1 MAVSQADNTFQP
13 VGHHMAG
20 GRGSIVRG
28 PVPPLTGP
36 LLVQTWENIWTTS
49 VSAPRQS
56 ATALIV
62 AGLVRDVGVCII
74 SKMEDVEILEA
85 GGSLR

>member
-20 GRGSIVRG
+20 
-28 PVPPLTGP
+28 VPHLPGP

-62 AGLVRDVGVCII
+62 AGLVRDVGVCMI
-74 SKMEDVEILEA
+74 SKMEDEEILEEVSA
-85 GGSLR
+85 N

>member
-28 PVPPLTGP
+28 PVPPLRGP

-62 AGLVRDVGVCII
+62 AGLVRDVGVCMI
-74 SKMEDVEILEA
+74 SKMEDEEILEEVSA
-85 GGSLR
+85 N

>member
-13 VGHHMAG
+13 VGHHMA
-20 GRGSIVRG
+20 SIVRG
-28 PVPPLTGP
+28 PVLPLRGP

-62 AGLVRDVGVCII
+62 AGLVRDVGVCMI
-74 SKMEDVEILEA
+74 SKMEDEEILEEVSA
-85 GGSLR
+85 N

>member
-13 VGHHMAG
+13 VGHHIAG

-28 PVPPLTGP
+28 PVPPLPGP

-49 VSAPRQS
+49 VSAPRQP

-62 AGLVRDVGVCII
+62 AGLVRDVGVCMIN
-74 SKMEDVEILEA
+74 KMEDVEILEEVSA
-85 GGSLR
+85 N

>member
-1 MAVSQADNTFQP
+1 MAASQADNTFQP

-20 GRGSIVRG
+20 GRGSVVRG
-28 PVPPLTGP
+28 PVPPLPGP

-62 AGLVRDVGVCII
+62 GWLVRDVGVCII
-74 SKMEDVEILEA
+74 SKMEDVEILEEVSA
-85 GGSLR
+85 N

>member
-28 PVPPLTGP
+28 PVPPLPGP

-56 ATALIV
+56 VTVLIV
-62 AGLVRDVGVCII
+62 AGLVRDVGVCMI
-74 SKMEDVEILEA
+74 SKMEDEEILET

>member
-28 PVPPLTGP
+28 PVPPLPGP
-36 LLVQTWENIWTTS
+36 LPVQTWENIWTTS

-62 AGLVRDVGVCII
+62 AGLVRDVGVCMI
-74 SKMEDVEILEA
+74 SKMEDEEILEEVSA
-85 GGSLR
+85 N

>member
-28 PVPPLTGP
+28 PVPPLPGP

-62 AGLVRDVGVCII
+62 AGLVRDVGVCMI
-74 SKMEDVEILEA
+74 SKMEDVEILEEVSA
-85 GGSLR
+85 N

>member
-13 VGHHMAG
+13 VGHHMA
-20 GRGSIVRG
+20 SIVRG
-28 PVPPLTGP
+28 PVPPLLGP
-36 LLVQTWENIWTTS
+36 PLVQTWENIWTTS

-62 AGLVRDVGVCII
+62 AGLVRDVGVCMI
-74 SKMEDVEILEA
+74 SKMEDVEILEV

>member
-20 GRGSIVRG
+20 REGSIVRG
-28 PVPPLTGP
+28 PVPPLLGP

-56 ATALIV
+56 VTVLIV
-62 AGLVRDVGVCII
+62 AGLVRDVGVCMI
-74 SKMEDVEILEA
+74 SKMEDEEILET